1 MAVNPLSI
9 FISYARTDSSF
20 TDRLEADLQARNF
33 YTWVDR
39 RKLEGGQVW
48 LDELE
53 NAIERCHVLL
63 VVLSPNAVK
72 SDYVR
77 MEYRYAQKLGKSVI
91 PLEYQSC
98 QKVPIDLN
106 SLQWVSFTG
115 EYEKGL
121 GELLIALSPIEITT
135 IQSPAQPAQT
145 PQISLATEK
154 KETDLVTPQP
164 APPLPNPDLRTL
176 YLAGVKAR
184 AEGNLDRTAILWQ
197 QILER
202 DPHFQHD
209 TLAPQMTR
217 LQQALHPFRVNRLRE
232 RARQASQAGEWG
244 QEIGAWQALLSI
256 EPEDSEAQESKP
268 IAEQNQNYAWMYENA
283 VQLKEEGDLLA
294 SKLQLEMLWEDAPQ
308 YGDPKAIAEKVRAE
322 APKPISLKKSYKG
335 TYLITNSSENSRP
348 MELVIKLQNTLERV
362 EADIFFDDETAPS
375 ISVKGTFSRNLGI
388 KLEGQGKKRS
398 WNGILMNLTGHFKPS
413 GKIEGTYVLRRLT
426 NNSEIN
432 TAKFSLS

>member
-53 NAIERCHVLL
+53 KAIDRCHVLL

-98 QKVPIDLN
+98 QRVPIDLN
-106 SLQWVSFTG
+106 SLQWVSFTE

-121 GELLIALSPIEITT
+121 RELLIALSPIENAT

-145 PQISLATEK
+145 SQISLATEK
-154 KETDLVTPQP
+154 KEPDFVTPQP

-176 YLAGVKAR
+176 YMAGVKAKV
-184 AEGNLDRTAILWQ
+184 EGTLDRTAILWQ
-197 QILER
+197 QILDR
-202 DPHFQHD
+202 DPHFQRD

-217 LQQALHPFRVNRLRE
+217 LQQELHPFRVNRLRE
-232 RARQASQAGEWG
+232 RARQARQAGEWG
-244 QEIGAWQALLSI
+244 QEIGAWQALLSM
-256 EPEDSEAQESKP
+256 EPEDSEAQKSIP
-268 IAEQNQNYAWMYENA
+268 IAEHKQNYAWMYENA

-294 SKLQLEMLWEDAPQ
+294 SKLQLEMLWEDAPL
-308 YGDPKAIAEKVRAE
+308 YGDPKAIAEKVGAE

-335 TYLITNSSENSRP
+335 TYQIINSSENGRP
-348 MELVIKLQNTLERV
+348 MELVIKLQNTAEMV
-362 EADIFFDDETAPS
+362 EADIFFDGQAAPT
-375 ISVKGTFSRNLGI
+375 ISVSGTFSPNLGI
-388 KLEGQGKKRS
+388 ELKGKGNKRS
-398 WNGILMNLTGHFKPS
+398 WNDILMNLTGHFEPS
-413 GKIEGTYVLRRLT
+413 GEIEGTYVLTKLT
-426 NNSEIN
+426 NNSQIN
-432 TAKFSLS
+432 TVKFSLS